1 MYMKNNNLKPIPR
14 FKNEDEERAFWDKAD
29 TTEYFDISNPID
41 MDLSRLKPSTESIS
55 LRLPQFMLR
64 RIKEIANSRDMPY
77 QSLMKMFLAEQM
89 NKESHTEGLLK

>member
-1 MYMKNNNLKPIPR
+1 MKNNNLKPIPR

>member
-1 MYMKNNNLKPIPR
+1 MKKNNLKPIPT
-14 FKNEDEERAFWDKAD
+14 FKNEDDERAFWDKAD